1 MSPFGKPV
9 ESPGEIQALYGEPLP
24 RAQMK
29 EIAALDGHCRS
40 FIAHSPLV
48 MLATADAQGRLDV
61 SPKGGPAGFVQVLG
75 DRHLAI
81 PDAPGNRRIDS
92 FRNLF
97 ENPGIALLFAVPGIT
112 ETLRVMGTAVLSR
125 DPDLLERISLRGK
138 PARVVI
144 GVTVESAFLHCGKA
158 FVRSSAWKPDEWPD
172 TSGLPSA
179 AEILRDHR
187 GDTHITVEQEQA
199 ALDESYAKRMW

>member
-1 MSPFGKPV
+1 
-9 ESPGEIQALYGEPLP
+9 
-24 RAQMK
+24 MK
-29 EIAALDGHCRS
+29 EITALDGHCRA
-40 FIAHSPLV
+40 FIEHSPLL
-48 MLATADAQGRLDV
+48 MLATSDASGRCDI
-61 SPKGGPAGFVQVLG
+61 SPKGGPPGFVQVL
-75 DRHLAI
+75 DDEHLAI

-97 ENPGIALLFAVPGIT
+97 ENPHLALLFTVPGVT

-125 DPDLLERISLRGK
+125 DEALRERVPLRGK
-138 PARVVI
+138 PAEVVI

-158 FVRSSAWKPDEWPD
+158 FVRSSAWKPEEWPD
-172 TSGLPSA
+172 PSGVPRA